1 MRFFLSF
8 KMCVLQRLSVQ
19 GLRGMSG
26 SWLIAIWV
34 DLCCNCTRLTNGT
47 GFFMFR
53 GNKRKDVPSWS
64 QDKGTGSKYC
74 HRTCRDRILTTCPVP
89 SRPFSDNYQS
99 GSDFVLGCP
108 GTDNFVQGFLVL
120 PLSWDKG
127 IAGQDFKI
135 FLSWSKGTTG
145 QDVPLETL
153 NCSVSMAILLEM
165 L

>member
-1 MRFFLSF
+1 
-8 KMCVLQRLSVQ
+8 
-19 GLRGMSG
+19 
-26 SWLIAIWV
+26 
-34 DLCCNCTRLTNGT
+34 
-47 GFFMFR
+47 MFR
-53 GNKRKDVPSWS
+53 GNKGTDVPSLS

-74 HRTCRDRILTTCPVP
+74 HRTGRDRILTTCPVP

-135 FLSWSKGTTG
+135 FFCPGANTKLFCEY
-145 QDVPLETL
+145 DDF
-153 NCSVSMAILLEM
+153 A
-165 L
+165 